1 MNWYKTG
8 IYSFLES
15 ITSKIFV
22 LKSSGNKNGSSN
34 MLADEFIMCLAG
46 NCKTQGVIGGEIRE
60 KEPWKHSGA
69 VPDARG
75 HC

>member
-34 MLADEFIMCLAG
+34 MLADEFIMSLAG
-46 NCKTQGVIGGEIRE
+46 NCKT
-60 KEPWKHSGA
+60 
-69 VPDARG
+69 
-75 HC
+75 